1 MPAHSLKSVPPKP
14 HQRIGAGLVILGLL
28 GLGYFYFFRNE
39 SPFFQA
45 PEASQSGGHQK
56 RSCKVLKVLD
66 GDTVACDLN
75 QNGFIES
82 PQEHIRLLGVDT
94 PEMHY
99 SKKNKTGID
108 EPFAPESSQY
118 TKEHLL
124 HVTVYLEGDHRP
136 QDRFG
141 RTLSYLYFHPEDT
154 VTYNEALLSQG
165 LARTLFIPPNLKY
178 QHRFQQVEE
187 QAELSGVGLWGG
199 RP

>member
-1 MPAHSLKSVPPKP
+1 MPPNSIKSAPPKP
-14 HQRIGAGLVILGLL
+14 HQRLGVGLVIVGLL
-28 GLGYFYFFRNE
+28 GLGYFYFGGDSLSGFQ
-39 SPFFQA
+39 SPNLS
-45 PEASQSGGHQK
+45 ESGGYQK

-66 GDTVACDLN
+66 GDTVGCDLN

-124 HVTVYLEGDHRP
+124 NVTVYLEGDQRP

-141 RTLSYLYFHPEDT
+141 RTLSYLYLHPDDT
-154 VTYNEALLSQG
+154 VTYNETLLSQG

-187 QAELSGVGLWGG
+187 QAELSGIGLWGVK
-199 RP
+199 P